1 MINPTLS
8 IEITWWFPVP
18 KLGGLFIG
26 FVGTTV
32 TSVDGAEVVVFIAF
46 CRGDVVV
53 VTFGLFGQ
61 SVG

>member
-1 MINPTLS
+1 MQNPMLS

-26 FVGTTV
+26 FVGTTG
-32 TSVDGAEVVVFIAF
+32 TGVVVIIAF

-53 VTFGLFGQ
+53 VTLGLLGQ